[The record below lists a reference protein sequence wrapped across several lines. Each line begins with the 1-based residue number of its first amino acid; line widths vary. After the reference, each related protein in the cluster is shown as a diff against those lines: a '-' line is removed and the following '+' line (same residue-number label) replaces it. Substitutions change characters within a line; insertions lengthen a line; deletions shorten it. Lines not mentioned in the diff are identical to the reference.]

1 MDIYEKWTTAPE
13 DGFRWWQQTHAT
25 GASRRPF
32 SARSMVQHSAMFSRF
47 SRHLVLHGATVTSF
61 GAAHIES
68 FLSELAG
75 RSAPGTS
82 TALRYVKLL
91 DRLCR
96 HLVDEGVRADNP
108 ASQYVVRTTWPTGE
122 PVPVFLD
129 EAEDRRL
136 QKHVHAVA
144 PPDAREVRN
153 RAVVALLHGTGI
165 TSAEIRSVR
174 RGDIAVE
181 GARPHV
187 VVRQRGAR
195 KERNIP
201 LPTFA
206 IGAIGAWLC
215 RDDAAADDLLFPLNA
230 STGSFCEETLWRAV
244 REALGAIGFS
254 GPDMSPRVLRN
265 TYVRRLLLAGRSHPD
280 VSALLGLSSQRTVV
294 RIRATIPPSDAAT

>member
-1 MDIYEKWTTAPE
+1 MA
-13 DGFRWWQQTHAT
+13 
-25 GASRRPF
+25 
-32 SARSMVQHSAMFSRF
+32 
-47 SRHLVLHGATVTSF
+47 SF

-136 QKHVHAVA
+136 QEHVRAVA

-165 TSAEIRSVR
+165 TSAEIRSLR
-174 RGDIAVE
+174 RGDVAVE

-195 KERNIP
+195 KERKIP
-201 LPTFA
+201 LPAFS

-215 RDDAAADDLLFPLNA
+215 RDDAVGDDLLFPLNA
-230 STGSFCEETLWRAV
+230 STGSFWAK
-244 REALGAIGFS
+244 
-254 GPDMSPRVLRN
+254 
-265 TYVRRLLLAGRSHPD
+265 
-280 VSALLGLSSQRTVV
+280 SAQR
-294 RIRATIPPSDAAT
+294 P